1 MQALPDAASLPWSL
15 RSAVVNPPV
24 MAMASTLRQFLA
36 DVVSEPPAAAGRA
49 GHRGAEISKTR
60 AGERVSCS
68 HTVLVLVFPF
78 LILPL
83 ILPQILQNF
92 SGTRDFVERHYFS

>member
-1 MQALPDAASLPWSL
+1 MPRLLNLRTPFWSSETPPNSAALFL
-15 RSAVVNPPV
+15 
-24 MAMASTLRQFLA
+24 LA